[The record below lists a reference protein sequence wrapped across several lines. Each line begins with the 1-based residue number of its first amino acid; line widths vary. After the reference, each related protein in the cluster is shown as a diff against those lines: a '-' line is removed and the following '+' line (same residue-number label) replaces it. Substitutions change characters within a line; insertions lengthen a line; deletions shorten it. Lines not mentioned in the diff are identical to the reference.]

1 MKTIS
6 KTKAVELA
14 ENSKGKF
21 ITVVY
26 LTKDG
31 SIERKL
37 NGQYLKSKNPSK
49 LGYFLMKEAIKL
61 KKGEERPIRNIN
73 ANTLKYIKVNKEE
86 YKVR

>member
-21 ITVVY
+21 ITVIY
-26 LTKDG
+26 IKENG
-31 SIERKL
+31 IERKL

-49 LGYFLMKEAIKL
+49 LGYFMMKEAIKL
-61 KKGEERPIRNIN
+61 KKEEKRPIRNIN